1 MNFERHGAVLLGGP
15 AERRPGNARGL
26 LNRSG
31 EPITPSPWDVLEV
44 MESAILPDGR
54 PLIPNPPHPAEL
66 MGERVV
72 DEDYAWSSMRPG
84 PDLGYEL
91 AGLDPVALGDEGLVE
106 AIRAH
111 GRMIAHHEARLSA
124 LIAELASRPVYRRC
138 GPTAGHEHDA
148 ARVAASEVSLA
159 MSWTPRH
166 ADARVA
172 HAVRLVEELPD
183 TLAALDAGVIDAY
196 RARVIDEETGPLAG
210 DAESTRRVEAAALR
224 RAETKTAAAL
234 RAFVK
239 RKVIAAA
246 PHKAEQRR
254 ESARETRRVDKPF
267 PECDGMGSMQV
278 YGPIED
284 LAALFTA
291 IDAAARAG
299 AEAAARARGHAS
311 GQGGDANPDG
321 GVPLAALR
329 FDVVADWAW
338 SALAAGHLGCCAQ
351 DCPGAGQRL
360 GGRHGNAATV
370 NVTVPFSTLAGIG
383 DEPGEL
389 TGYGPITAE
398 AARRIAGDAVLRRI
412 LTDPAT
418 GALLDYGATRY
429 APPRHLAEHV
439 IARDR
444 TCRFATCSHPAETS
458 QLDHTTAFRPDGT
471 GGPTAAS
478 NLGPLH
484 ARHHNDKTHHG
495 FEFTQPEPGRYVIS
509 TPAGLSYHVDPEII
523 GPVDDPPEHDGASG
537 NDPPAVYD
545 EELGDPPTP
554 EW

>member
-1 MNFERHGAVLLGGP
+1 MNIERRGAVLLGRE
-15 AERRPGNARGL
+15 AERQPGTARGL

-31 EPITPSPWDVLEV
+31 EPIMPSPWDVLEV

-66 MGERVV
+66 LGERVV
-72 DEDYAWSSMRPG
+72 DEDYVWSSMRPG
-84 PDLGYEL
+84 SDLGSEL
-91 AGLDPVALGDEGLVE
+91 ADLDAEALSDEGVLE

-111 GRMIAHHEARLSA
+111 GRMIAHHEAMLSV

-138 GPTAGHEHDA
+138 ADAAGHEHDA

-166 ADARVA
+166 ADDRVA
-172 HAVRLVEELPD
+172 HAVRLVNELPT
-183 TLAALDAGVIDAY
+183 TLAALDSGTVDAY
-196 RARVIDEETGPLAG
+196 KARVIDEETAPLAG
-210 DAESTRRVEAAALR
+210 DAESTRLVEAAALR
-224 RAETKTAAAL
+224 RAETKTGPAL

-239 RKVIAAA
+239 SKVIGTA
-246 PHKAEQRR
+246 PEMAEERR
-254 ESARETRRVDKPF
+254 RSARKARRVDKPF
-267 PECDGMGSMQV
+267 PECDGMGSMQL

-291 IDAAARAG
+291 IDAAARAR
-299 AEAAARARGHAS
+299 AEAAARAEGVAAS
-311 GQGGDANPDG
+311 PDA

-329 FDVVADWAW
+329 FDVLAGLGW

-351 DCPGAGQRL
+351 DCPGASQRL
-360 GGRHGNAATV
+360 GTRHGRSATV
-370 NVTVPFSTLAGIG
+370 NVTVPFTTLGGIS

-389 TGYGPITAE
+389 AGYGPITAE

-412 LTDPAT
+412 VTDPAT
-418 GALLDYGATRY
+418 GAVLDYGATRY

-458 QLDHTTAFRPDGT
+458 QLDHTTPFRPDGT

-495 FEFTQPEPGRYVIS
+495 FEFTQPEPGRYVIT

-523 GPVDDPPEHDGASG
+523 GPVDDPPERDGASG

-545 EELGDPPTP
+545 EELGDPPK
-554 EW
+554 W